1 MRWTLAVPCPLLIR
15 IDNATNALSG
25 VFNLRFGMCCICTT
39 RYQNIQAR
47 SESAMVIA
55 MAAIKVVLRS
65 LISKFSI
72 I

>member
-15 IDNATNALSG
+15 IDPETDAWPG
-25 VFNLRFGMCCICTT
+25 VFNLRFRMRCIFVI